1 MNKKIN
7 SFYYLKKILILHEKR
22 HCKHSFKKK
31 AIMWEISVAYITEV
45 NRLNMKTSPKL
56 IRPVSQWQGG
66 LRTLI
71 RNSRNKICL
80 VSE

>member
-31 AIMWEISVAYITEV
+31 SNNVGDICSLH
-45 NRLNMKTSPKL
+45 NR
-56 IRPVSQWQGG
+56 G
-66 LRTLI
+66 
-71 RNSRNKICL
+71 
-80 VSE
+80 